1 MQALR
6 PAALSAR
13 AAARQAPA
21 RFLHTRPSPRAPRT
35 IGRTTRI
42 QQRYATT
49 DSPAAAG
56 GGSGALAGGLAGGVI
71 AALIGYTWY
80 RLSGAKS
87 AVDSLHST
95 RQYIDH
101 AFKQTTDN
109 APKPSEAV
117 QWLRQTVTGYTQ
129 FIPGA
134 NHYVDTAFQDIEKV
148 QDKHGDEVNN
158 IIKEAYD
165 ELKDVTKAGVS
176 MEAAVQAWSVLQKAM
191 KKIGHLAGDAAE
203 DILDNHPQLKDQV
216 GGQYKQLRQMA
227 NQYGPEAQKQF
238 DDTYKQVQDI
248 IKGGLSSENI
258 DRVRKLV
265 EEKTQELRKYGDKA
279 WEEGMKKAQP
289 VLDKQPQLKEM
300 VENNKDKL
308 LKGDLGQ
315 LWQKL
320 QSGNTDDIKNFV
332 QDQVQNAQ
340 QSSGGGM
347 GIEGLLG
354 MIPGGKD
361 IMPKIQQLQELSQ
374 KHGGEAEKL
383 IKSAFDDIKGVL
395 DKKVEEGKGLKDKA
409 EKDAKS

>member
-6 PAALSAR
+6 PATLSAR
-13 AAARQAPA
+13 AATRQAPT
-21 RFLHTRPSPRAPRT
+21 RSLHTRPSPRAPRT
-35 IGRTTRI
+35 IARTARTQR
-42 QQRYATT
+42 RYATT
-49 DSPAAAG
+49 DSPAASG
-56 GGSGALAGGLAGGVI
+56 GGSGALAGGLAGGVT

-95 RQYIDH
+95 RQYIDS
-101 AFKQTTDN
+101 AFKQTTEN

-117 QWLRQTVTGYTQ
+117 QWLRRTVTGYTQ

-134 NHYVDTAFQDIEKV
+134 NHYVDTAFSDIEKV
-148 QDKHGDEVNN
+148 QDKHGDEVNK
-158 IIKEAYD
+158 IIQEAYD
-165 ELKDVTKAGVS
+165 DLKGVTKGGVS
-176 MEAAVQAWSVLQKAM
+176 TEAAVQAWSVLQKAM
-191 KKIGHLAGDAAE
+191 KKIGSLAGDAAE

-227 NQYGPEAQKQF
+227 HQYGPEAQKQF

-248 IKGGLSSENI
+248 MKGGLSSENI
-258 DRVRKLV
+258 EKVKKLV
-265 EEKTQELRKYGDKA
+265 NEKTQELKKYGDKA
-279 WEEGMKKAQP
+279 WDEGMKKAQP
-289 VLDKQPQLKEM
+289 ILDKQPQLKEL

-315 LWQKL
+315 LWQKV
-320 QSGNTDDIKNFV
+320 QSGNADDIKSFV

-347 GIEGLLG
+347 GIESLLG
-354 MIPGGKD
+354 MIPGGKE
-361 IMPKIQQLQELSQ
+361 MLPKFQQLQELSQ

-383 IKSAFDDIKGVL
+383 IKSAFDDIKKVL
-395 DKKVEEGKGLKDKA
+395 DQKVEEGKDLKDKA